1 MAKHAEQ
8 DDESETAEHETP
20 AARGKRPKMTRWH
33 KIGRLAAEQAIPIAV
48 GLVSLVVAVD
58 AWLAARPLDW
68 EKSRALASVE
78 TASTIVPTGKGT
90 NSIVTTVKISNV
102 GGLSIGITDM
112 HVTMDLTG
120 ALTAAWD
127 KSSLMMPKGAGLP
140 IGLRPFAIVGPH
152 DSTHATF
159 QFNDSIKSWHIVDPG
174 RSVTI
179 TYVQPV
185 RGDGLLSVF
194 VNLYTQPMKLQSEA
208 SMLTEPEVVNGI
220 KRPAIPESGVGEISE
235 SPVYPY
241 SAGHI
246 IVVPKP

>member
-1 MAKHAEQ
+1 MEHKTDSSEHGAHDSHA
-8 DDESETAEHETP
+8 P
-20 AARGKRPKMTRWH
+20 AAPRGKLH
-33 KIGRLAAEQAIPIAV
+33 KLHKVWQLTKEQIVPVAV
-48 GLVSLVVAVD
+48 GLVSLLVALA
-58 AWLAARPLDW
+58 AWFEARPLDW

-78 TASTIVPTGKGT
+78 TASTLVPAGKGL
-90 NSIVTTVKISNV
+90 NDVVTTVKISNV

-112 HVTMDLTG
+112 HVTVDLTG
-120 ALTAAWD
+120 ALSAPWE
-127 KSSLMMPKGAGLP
+127 KSTLMMPKGSGMP
-140 IGLRPFAIVGPH
+140 IGLRPFVIVGAH

-179 TYVQPV
+179 TFVQRV
-185 RGDGLLSVF
+185 HGDGLMAVF

-208 SMLTEPEVVNGI
+208 DMLTEPEVVNGI
-220 KRPAIPESGVGEISE
+220 KRPAIPESGTGEISE

-246 IVVPKP
+246 LVIPK